1 MTVAE
6 AQSDLLGLIGI
17 EDAQYA
23 STQVNTRILSDINAT
38 LQKLWTMLPPWWST
52 NTTGELLRA
61 PVQVSG
67 LTVTN
72 GSKTVVTS
80 GTGTL
85 PVWSEACAIRVSG
98 DPRDNEIV
106 TRDSAAAS
114 FTLALPYAGQNASG
128 VTATVYNDCIT
139 LGTSVSGVQP
149 PVIILGE
156 HELVPLR
163 SQRDVQ
169 TFGPSVG
176 YGHRE
181 AVYGQLADSFVV
193 AEQRDVD
200 VPIGYLVER
209 GVTPTG
215 RVINRLRVSPFPDKD
230 YVVQFEERAQAPRIA
245 SLSPGST
252 EIPIPQ
258 DYAESIFMPVLRYQ
272 FTTQKHFDASAIRAA
287 LKEQYQEAF
296 QLMAKLKPQ
305 TARVGHVRVS
315 DHW

>member
-23 STQVNTRILSDINAT
+23 STQVNIRILSDINAT
-38 LQKLWTMLPPWWST
+38 LQKLWTMLAPWWT
-52 NTTGELLRA
+52 TKTTGELLRG

-67 LTVTN
+67 LTLTK
-72 GSKTVVTS
+72 GSKTFTVVNS
-80 GTGTL
+80 SDIPAWAEG
-85 PVWSEACAIRVSG
+85 CAIRLAG
-98 DPRDNEIV
+98 DPRDNIIEQKGAGA
-106 TRDSAAAS
+106 TFGS
-114 FTLALPYAGQNASG
+114 LALPYAGESAAG
-128 VTATVYNDCIT
+128 ATATLYQDCIT
-139 LGTSVSGVQP
+139 LGTSVTGVQP

-163 SQRDVQ
+163 SQRDLQ
-169 TFGPSVG
+169 TFAPSVG
-176 YGHRE
+176 HNRE
-181 AVYGQLADSFVV
+181 AVYGQLHDSFVV

-209 GVTPTG
+209 GVTAAG
-215 RVINRLRVSPFPDKD
+215 RVFNRLRVSPFPDKE
-230 YVVQFEERAQAPRIA
+230 YVIQFEERAQAPRIA
-245 SLSPGST
+245 SLTPGST

-258 DYAESIFMPVLRYQ
+258 DYAEAIFMPMLRYQ

-287 LKEQYQEAF
+287 LKEQYQDAF
-296 QLMAKLKPQ
+296 TLLAKLKPQ
-305 TARVGHVRVS
+305 TARASHVRVS